1 MPQYY
6 NEKLNACALDR
17 CLLRAMD
24 MIGWRDKPLAVDL
37 GDRRARPGLR
47 AHHAGS
53 GISNVDIAG
62 IDMRLEED
70 GFITIGTGAT
80 DNGMGVDTILA
91 QIAAEELGVES
102 SLIVVRGVDTDVS
115 PFDAGSYASSGTYVT
130 GLAAKNAATELREKI
145 CAKRPDVDVDAA
157 DVVFDGQYVRLS
169 DERAAREQNRYL
181 TLGDFANLCVKNI
194 AGGDALT
201 SHASACLPVSPP
213 PFMAGIA
220 EVEVDKATGKVTVV
234 DYAAAVDCG
243 TVINEALARVQAEG
257 GIAQGIG
264 HALYEIVEHDDRGR
278 LRTGNFMSYKLPTRL
293 DIGSIRVAFE
303 PSYEPTGPFGAK
315 SIGEVVINTPLA
327 AVASAVAH
335 ATGHQV
341 RSLPITPE
349 KALLGE

>member
-1 MPQYY
+1 
-6 NEKLNACALDR
+6 
-17 CLLRAMD
+17 
-24 MIGWRDKPLAVDL
+24 
-37 GDRRARPGLR
+37 
-47 AHHAGS
+47 
-53 GISNVDIAG
+53 
-62 IDMRLEED
+62 
-70 GFITIGTGAT
+70 
-80 DNGMGVDTILA
+80 
-91 QIAAEELGVES
+91 
-102 SLIVVRGVDTDVS
+102 
-115 PFDAGSYASSGTYVT
+115 
-130 GLAAKNAATELREKI
+130 
-145 CAKRPDVDVDAA
+145 
-157 DVVFDGQYVRLS
+157 
-169 DERAAREQNRYL
+169 
-181 TLGDFANLCVKNI
+181 
-194 AGGDALT
+194 
-201 SHASACLPVSPP
+201 
-213 PFMAGIA
+213 MAGIA

-349 KALLGE
+349 KALLGSRRNRRPLARNCSPLFDRIVGCSFRLRPLADSTSRNRGLKTGCSFRLMAIAEAASHSGPQTGALSGAWPAPPDCRVPSWFWRTEPQTGTISPQLIEGWRALACTVVRSPAKGVRALVVRICYHS